1 MLKEFLFKQMLKRQ
15 LAQLPAG
22 EQERVMKLVEEHPE
36 LFKKIGEALQK
47 KLAEGKDQM
56 AAAME
61 IAKEFQTELAALK
74 TQSSSK

>member
-1 MLKEFLFKQMLKRQ
+1 
-15 LAQLPAG
+15 
-22 EQERVMKLVEEHPE
+22 MKLVDKHPE

-61 IAKEFQTELAALK
+61 IAKEFQAELAELGRLPK
-74 TQSSSK
+74 